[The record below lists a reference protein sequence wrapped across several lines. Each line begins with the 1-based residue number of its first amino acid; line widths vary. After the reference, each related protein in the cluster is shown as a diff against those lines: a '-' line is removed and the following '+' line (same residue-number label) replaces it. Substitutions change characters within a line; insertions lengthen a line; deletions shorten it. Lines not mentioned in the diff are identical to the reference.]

1 MNNFSFYLG
10 SKIEFG
16 SNSIEVLP
24 KYLQEYKSKKVLVI
38 TDAVLIELHVID
50 PLINILQKENI
61 DYLVYDKIKPNPDLQ
76 SVEEGYEFANG
87 LDIGLIIAI
96 GGGSTLD
103 TSKAIAMLLKN
114 NDKCYNYLDGR
125 GPDKKEITDAVDIIA
140 IPTTAGTGS
149 EVSVYSVITDD
160 NNIKDS
166 LTSNFILPKVAI
178 IDPVLTMK
186 LPKQFSVFT
195 GLDVFAHAL
204 EAYTS
209 KISNELSDLMSL
221 EAIKIV
227 FDYLP
232 IVANEN
238 TLESREKLAYASMI
252 AGSAM
257 SNCGA
262 TLPHAL
268 GCALGGNLKLPHGLT
283 VGLLQIPTIKYNKE
297 TNAKEYKKILD
308 YLKPDN
314 SISESNAAEEFI
326 IMIEDL
332 FQKLDFSSNLN
343 MTIDEKLLDKMV
355 EDASIHGC
363 LNLNS
368 KMMNKEDIRSMFES
382 VF

>member
-24 KYLQEYKSKKVLVI
+24 KYLEEYKSKKILVI
-38 TDAVLIELHVID
+38 TDAVLIELKVID
-50 PLINILQKENI
+50 PLLNILNREEL
-61 DYLVYDKIKPNPDLQ
+61 DYLIYDKIKPNPNLD
-76 SVEEGYEFANG
+76 SIEEGYDFVKD

-114 NDKCYNYLDGR
+114 DDKCYNYLDGR
-125 GPDKKEITDAVDIIA
+125 GLDKKEITGAVDIIA

-149 EVSVYSVITDD
+149 EVSVYSVITDY
-160 NNIKDS
+160 NHIKDS
-166 LTSNFILPKVAI
+166 LTSNYLLPKVAI
-178 IDPVLTMK
+178 IDPVLTLK
-186 LPKQFSVFT
+186 LPKKFSVYT
-195 GLDVFAHAL
+195 GLDVFGHAL

-209 KISNELSDLMSL
+209 KISNELSDLMAL

-227 FDYLP
+227 FEYLP
-232 IVANEN
+232 IVISEN
-238 TLESREKLAYASMI
+238 SQESREKLAYASMI

-268 GCALGGNLKLPHGLT
+268 GCALGGNLNLAHGLT
-283 VGLLQIPTIKYNKE
+283 VGVLQIPTIRYNKQS
-297 TNAKEYKKILD
+297 NSKEYKKILD
-308 YLKPDN
+308 HLKPGNDIKEN
-314 SISESNAAEEFI
+314 DAAEKFI
-326 IMIEDL
+326 EMIEDL
-332 FQKLDFSSNLN
+332 FVQLDFSSTLDMAVENQ
-343 MTIDEKLLDKMV
+343 ILDKMV

-368 KMMNKEDIRSMFES
+368 RTMCKEDIRSMFKS
-382 VF
+382 II